1 MSNHPMAGG
10 SHLPDITVITP
21 VYHHD
26 SIVFFVASRG
36 HHADIGGISPGSMPP
51 FSKYLSEEG
60 IAIKS
65 FKIVKTQIFR
75 EEKIRK
81 IFEESRCIEDN
92 ISDLK
97 AQSSANNKGI
107 LLIQQLIEE
116 YGLELVLAY
125 MKYIQEAASL
135 SVKNLLNKF
144 PNQVLVAHDHMDDGT
159 RISLRIIINKG
170 TADFDFT
177 GTGCQ
182 VFSNLNTP
190 KAVVKSAV
198 LYCLRCLVDT
208 DIPLNQGCLNPVT
221 LKIPKNSILS
231 PSPEAAVVGGNVL
244 TSQRIT
250 DVIFKAFEACAASQ
264 GCMNNLTFGN
274 SSFGFYETIGGG
286 SGAGNG

>member
-1 MSNHPMAGG
+1 
-10 SHLPDITVITP
+10 
-21 VYHHD
+21 
-26 SIVFFVASRG
+26 
-36 HHADIGGISPGSMPP
+36 
-51 FSKYLSEEG
+51 
-60 IAIKS
+60 
-65 FKIVKTQIFR
+65 
-75 EEKIRK
+75 
-81 IFEESRCIEDN
+81 
-92 ISDLK
+92 
-97 AQSSANNKGI
+97 
-107 LLIQQLIEE
+107 
-116 YGLELVLAY
+116 